1 MSTKKLSKR
10 EARLKQQQ
18 ETRDATKA
26 REDDETVFR
35 AENILRERAA
45 AACATAGGAAAVGA
59 VAGGDRVT
67 PGSQLFQDGLRVG
80 GIGQACPQP
89 FPSLLLSRVGG
100 IGQGTDGSLTNDG
113 TCPQSYPS
121 LVPSGGTVTPLSHPT
136 LIDAQDNE
144 GDLIGL
150 VGVNAGRTLG
160 GVPGTTA
167 PSYVMTTPLAT
178 RDKSPVILE
187 ASGGGE
193 AAGEVSTIVTGGP
206 SRSPRPTS
214 MGALTSGDSGSG
226 WHYTDEA
233 LAAIVE
239 QKLAQRELELRRQ
252 WGFAASAGLPHRD
265 GSSGDQERLPS
276 SPDNTAAAAVA
287 AAAAASAAAAAAAT
301 AALPVAMTAGPASY
315 LSLMRSPSS
324 AIAAANVSSAIVCSG
339 GKWLSRG
346 G

>member
-26 REDDETVFR
+26 CEDDEILFH
-35 AENILRERAA
+35 AERIMRERAA
-45 AACATAGGAAAVGA
+45 VAGTTAGGAAAVGA
-59 VAGGDRVT
+59 VARGDRVT

-100 IGQGTDGSLTNDG
+100 IGQGTDGSHTNDG

-136 LIDAQDNE
+136 LIDAQEHEVN
-144 GDLIGL
+144 LIGL
-150 VGVNAGRTLG
+150 IGVNAGRALE
-160 GVPGTTA
+160 GVHGATA
-167 PSYVMTTPLAT
+167 PSYVMTTPVAT
-178 RDKSPVILE
+178 RVKSPVVLE
-187 ASGGGE
+187 AIGGGE
-193 AAGEVSTIVTGGP
+193 AAGEVSTIITGGP
-206 SRSPRPTS
+206 SRSPRPTG
-214 MGALTSGDSGSG
+214 MGALTTGDSGSG

-252 WGFAASAGLPHRD
+252 WGFVASAGLPYRD

-276 SPDNTAAAAVA
+276 SPDNAAAAVAA

-301 AALPVAMTAGPASY
+301 AALLVAMTAGPASY

-324 AIAAANVSSAIVCSG
+324 AITATNGSSSAAV
-339 GKWLSRG
+339 RNFP
-346 G
+346 